1 MIKRIFPAIA
11 FLTFMASCSSI
22 KPLSFTNKQPS
33 ASTTD
38 NNKNQVKFLD
48 IPDND
53 DNKETKPNI
62 KQESSSGPAAT
73 TSTENNSNDSKS
85 AEAAKAYGLQLKYSQ
100 LMNTDAQQV
109 QNIPLYQSID
119 DWYGAPYR
127 YGGTT
132 KDGIDCSAFV
142 ESIFMTAFGVT
153 LPRTAR
159 DQYKATRHI
168 SRTQLQ
174 EGDLLFFNTRG
185 GVSHVGIYLQNN
197 KFVHASVSGV
207 TISDMFEPYYVKHF
221 IAAGRVAGINNN
233 SSALINP

>member
-1 MIKRIFPAIA
+1 MIKRIIPAIA
-11 FLTFMASCSSI
+11 FTILLASCSSI
-22 KPLSFTNKQPS
+22 KPLSFTNKQSS
-33 ASTTD
+33 ATVQD
-38 NNKNQVKFLD
+38 NSKNEVKFLD
-48 IPDND
+48 ISSDND
-53 DNKETKPNI
+53 DSKETKPAI

-73 TSTENNSNDSKS
+73 STENNSNSKS
-85 AEAAKAYGLQLKYSQ
+85 GEASKTLALQLKYSQ

-119 DWYGAPYR
+119 AWYGAPYR

-142 ESIFMTAFGVT
+142 ESIFMSAFGIT

-159 DQYKATRHI
+159 EQYKVTRHI
-168 SRTQLQ
+168 SRTELQ

-207 TISDMFEPYYVKHF
+207 TISDMFEPYYVRHF
-221 IAAGRVAGINNN
+221 IAAGRVAGMTNN
-233 SSALINP
+233 SSVSINP

>member
-1 MIKRIFPAIA
+1 
-11 FLTFMASCSSI
+11 S
-22 KPLSFTNKQPS
+22 
-33 ASTTD
+33 D
-38 NNKNQVKFLD
+38 NN
-48 IPDND
+48 
-53 DNKETKPNI
+53 DNKDIKSTI
-62 KQESSSGPAAT
+62 KQESSSGPAAS
-73 TSTENNSNDSKS
+73 TSTENNSTSKS
-85 AEAAKAYGLQLKYSQ
+85 AETSKTLALQLKYSQ

-119 DWYGAPYR
+119 VWYGAPYR

-142 ESIFMTAFGVT
+142 ESIFMSAFGIT

-159 DQYKATRHI
+159 EQYKATRHI
-168 SRTQLQ
+168 SRTELQ
-174 EGDLLFFNTRG
+174 EGDLLFFNTTG

-221 IAAGRVAGINNN
+221 IAAGRVAGISNN
-233 SSALINP
+233 SSVSINP

>member
-1 MIKRIFPAIA
+1 MIKKIFPAIA
-11 FLTFMASCSSI
+11 LVTFMASCSSI
-22 KPLSFTNKQPS
+22 KPLSFTNKQQ
-33 ASTTD
+33 STTPSQD
-38 NNKNQVKFLD
+38 NNKNEVKFLD
-48 IPDND
+48 ISSDND
-53 DNKETKPNI
+53 DNKDTKSTI
-62 KQESSSGPAAT
+62 KKESSSGPAA
-73 TSTENNSNDSKS
+73 STENNSNNSKS
-85 AEAAKAYGLQLKYSQ
+85 AEASKTLALQLKYSQ

-119 DWYGAPYR
+119 SWYGAPYR

-142 ESIFMTAFGVT
+142 ESIFMTAFGIT

-159 DQYKATRHI
+159 EQYKATRHI
-168 SRTQLQ
+168 SRTELQ

-233 SSALINP
+233 SSVSINP